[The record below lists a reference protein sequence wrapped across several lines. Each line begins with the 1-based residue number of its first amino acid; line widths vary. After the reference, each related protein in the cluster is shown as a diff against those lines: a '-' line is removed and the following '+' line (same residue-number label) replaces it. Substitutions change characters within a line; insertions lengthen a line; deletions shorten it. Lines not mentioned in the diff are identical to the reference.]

1 MLPIILEAAIR
12 SAVLVVVI
20 WLGLRLLRVR
30 NPHVLMA
37 VWQMTLAASLLM
49 PFLLSWP
56 TITLPAATLPL
67 PHLPLSEPAVLSV
80 PSGLP
85 PDPSSPVFDWRTVG
99 SAIYGVITA
108 ALLLRLLG
116 GVMLTWTL
124 CRSATPIRE
133 DWTAGRDVRASA
145 RVNMPVTFLSTIL
158 VPTNYTSWDAV
169 ERRAVFAHESS
180 HISQGDFYVL
190 LLASINR
197 AVFWFSP
204 VAWWLQS
211 QLAYLAETRSDA
223 EAIADI
229 GDRVRY
235 AEILFEFGAKGRAVA
250 GRAVAGRM
258 TAGLAMAGTGTLS
271 RRVERILTEV
281 VMPKKM
287 NWKIWSVV
295 VACIV
300 PLAAGA
306 IAQVPSQ
313 DQGNQVATTDPATVE
328 QRRTEQRQRR
338 EEVQIDP
345 QILDNYVGYYQLRP
359 FAVFTVTRTGDN
371 LFVQLTG
378 QRNFQVYPESSKKF
392 FYKTVSAQL
401 SFITDPQG
409 RATALVLH
417 QNGLEKPAQRI
428 SQSQAQDVGAS
439 LAKKIKESTPT
450 PGSEAALRRQI
461 EGFQRGQPAYG
472 EMTDD
477 LAAVTRPQ
485 IPAIDRQ
492 FAALGSLQSI
502 SFRGVGVQGWDV
514 YEAKFENGISICR
527 IFMATDGKISG
538 LLFQWGP

>member
-12 SAVLVVVI
+12 SAVLIAVI
-20 WLGLRLLRVR
+20 WLGLRLLRMR

-49 PFLLSWP
+49 PFLVSWP
-56 TITLPAATLPL
+56 AITLPAATLPL
-67 PHLPLSEPAVLSV
+67 PHLLPFEPADILSA
-80 PSGLP
+80 PSGLS
-85 PDPSSPVFDWRTVG
+85 PDLRSPVLDWRTAG
-99 SAIYGVITA
+99 SIIYGVVAA

-116 GVMLTWTL
+116 GIVLTWML
-124 CRSATPIRE
+124 CRSATRIRE

-145 RVNMPVTFLSTIL
+145 RVNVPVTFLSTIL
-158 VPTNYTSWDAV
+158 LPVNHPSWDAV
-169 ERRAVFAHESS
+169 ERRAVIAHESS

-204 VAWWLQS
+204 FAWWLQR
-211 QLAYLAETRSDA
+211 QMAYLAEARSDTA
-223 EAIADI
+223 AMTVI

-235 AEILFEFGAKGRAVA
+235 AEILLAFGAKA
-250 GRAVAGRM
+250 GRT
-258 TAGLAMAGTGTLS
+258 TAGLAMAGSETLS

-281 VMPKKM
+281 VMPKGM
-287 NWKIWSVV
+287 DWKRWSAVIACVV
-295 VACIV
+295 
-300 PLAAGA
+300 LLTAGA
-306 IAQVPSQ
+306 IAQAPSQ
-313 DQGNQVATTDPATVE
+313 AQDSQVATTSDPATRE
-328 QRRTEQRQRR
+328 QRRAEQQRRR
-338 EEVQIDP
+338 EEAQIDP
-345 QILDNYVGYYQLRP
+345 QILDNYVGHYQLSE
-359 FAVFTVTRTGDN
+359 FSIFTVARTGDN
-371 LFVQLTG
+371 LFAQLTG
-378 QRNFQVYPESSKKF
+378 QPPFQVYPESTKKF
-392 FYKTVSAQL
+392 FYKVVSAQL

-417 QNGLEKPAQRI
+417 QNGLERPAQRI
-428 SQSQAQDVGAS
+428 SQSQAQNAEAS
-439 LAKKIKESTPT
+439 LAKKIKDSTPT

-461 EGFQRGQPAYG
+461 EAFQQKQPRYG
-472 EMTDD
+472 EMTDE

-502 SFRGVGVQGWDV
+502 SFRGVGLQGWDV

-527 IFMATDGKISG
+527 IFLAADGKVSG